1 MADYIS
7 NLHRVLE
14 SGGFSVTAEI
24 GPPMS
29 ADAEVVREKARAL
42 AGIVDAANVTDN
54 QTAIV
59 RMSSIAAAAV
69 ASQEGMECVVQ
80 MVCRDRNRIA
90 LQSDLL
96 GAYAL
101 GLRNLLVL
109 SGDHQSFGNHPQS
122 KNVFDVDSI
131 QLLRAFH
138 NLQENGEFIG
148 GNKSKFPPKF
158 FLGATAN
165 PFADPEELQLIRL
178 EKKINAGA
186 KFIQTQAIYN
196 VDRFCR
202 WMELVRKK
210 GLHKRA
216 YIQAG
221 VLVNKSLKSI
231 QMTQLVA
238 GMDIPGSFVERMERA
253 EDKQKEG
260 FDIALGL
267 IEKLKAVE
275 GVSGIH
281 IMAVGWEEI
290 VPEIVRQAGLLPR
303 PEFFSEVQNG

>member
-1 MADYIS
+1 MAEYIS
-7 NLHRVLE
+7 NLHKVLAT
-14 SGGFSVTAEI
+14 GKFSVTAEI

-29 ADAEVVREKARAL
+29 ADAEFVREKARDL
-42 AGIVDAANVTDN
+42 VGIVDAANVTDN

-59 RMSSIAAAAV
+59 RMSSIAAATLSAR
-69 ASQEGMECVVQ
+69 EGVECVVQ

-101 GLRNLLVL
+101 GHRNLLVL

-122 KNVFDVDSI
+122 KNVFDIDSI
-131 QLLRAFH
+131 QLLQAFN
-138 NLQENGEFIG
+138 NLQENGLFIG

-165 PFADPEELQLIRL
+165 PFADPEELQIIRL

-196 VDRFCR
+196 VERFNN
-202 WMELVRKK
+202 WMELVRKR

-238 GMDIPGSFVERMERA
+238 GMDIPDAFVERMAKA

-260 FDIALGL
+260 FGIALGL
-267 IEKLKAVE
+267 INELKAVE
-275 GVSGIH
+275 GISGIH
-281 IMAVGWEEI
+281 IMAVGWEDI
-290 VPEIVRQAGLLPR
+290 VPGIVRQAGFLPR
-303 PEFFSEVQNG
+303 PEQQ

>member
-1 MADYIS
+1 MAEYIS
-7 NLHRVLE
+7 NLHRVLKT
-14 SGGFSVTAEI
+14 GKFSVTAEI

-29 ADAEVVREKARAL
+29 ADAEFVREKAREL
-42 AGIVDAANVTDN
+42 VGIVDAANVTDN

-59 RMSSIAAAAV
+59 RMSSIAAATL
-69 ASQEGMECVVQ
+69 SEQEGVECVVQ

-101 GLRNLLVL
+101 GHRNLLVL

-122 KNVFDVDSI
+122 KNVFDIDSI
-131 QLLRAFH
+131 QLLKAFS
-138 NLQENGEFIG
+138 NLQENSEFIG

-158 FLGATAN
+158 FLGATTN

-186 KFIQTQAIYN
+186 RFIQTQAIYN
-196 VDRFCR
+196 VDKFCE
-202 WMELVRKK
+202 WMERVRKK

-221 VLVNKSLKSI
+221 ILVNKSLRSI

-238 GMDIPGSFVERMERA
+238 GMDIPDIFVERMQAA

-260 FDIALGL
+260 MSIALEL
-267 IEKLKAVE
+267 IKKLKTVE

-290 VPEIVRQAGLLPR
+290 VPEIVEKAGFLPR
-303 PEFFSEVQNG
+303 PTFK